1 MIYIISLGGVLFGL
15 WLLLSGHYT
24 VLLVTLGLV
33 STLIVV
39 LIAWRMD
46 VADEEAL
53 PMHFSLGMLSYI
65 PWLVKE
71 IFTSNVA
78 VARIILDPRL
88 PISPTM
94 DRFHGTQKTDLGRF
108 FYGNSITLTP
118 GTVTTRIEGEEF
130 EVHALTRAMFDGTQ
144 EGEMDR
150 RVSRL
155 ED

>member
-1 MIYIISLGGVLFGL
+1 MIYIISLGGVLYGL

-24 VLLVTLGLV
+24 VLLVVLGLA
-33 STLIVV
+33 STLAVV
-39 LIAWRMD
+39 LIARRMD
-46 VADEEAL
+46 VVDHEAL
-53 PMHFSLGMLSYI
+53 PMHLSFGMLSYI
-65 PWLVKE
+65 PWLLKE

-94 DRFHGTQKTDLGRF
+94 GRFHSMQKTDLGRF

-130 EVHALTRAMFDGTQ
+130 EVHALTRAMFDDTE

-150 RVSRL
+150 RVYRF
-155 ED
+155 EN